1 MASLLRQIVAGPRA
15 RHPEAGLDLCY
26 VTDNIIATSGPSQ
39 TYPQKAYRNPLD
51 RLVAFLDSKHG
62 ENWAIWEFRGEG
74 TGYPDDLV
82 YDRIRHYPW
91 PDHHPPPFRLVP
103 LIVASMR
110 NWLAGNDLHGE
121 AASGTATATNPSS
134 QEEADDGE
142 QHRQKKRLA
151 DQVINKLKNKDS
163 HRVIVVHCKA
173 GKGRSG
179 TMACSYLIAEC
190 GWTPEQALARFTERR
205 MRPKFGA
212 GVSIP
217 SQLRWVGYV
226 DRWTHQGQKKYVDRE
241 LEIVEIHVWGLRN
254 GVKVAVE
261 GFIEDGRKIRAFH
274 TYKKAERTIVE
285 GDPPGGGGVV
295 DMVYGYAG
303 YSGPSSAEREEVT
316 EDARTGND
324 NAGKTAISHDADGS
338 GTPQSADGAS
348 RMDEISRKA
357 SKLIRRRSKTRDS
370 SRAKDDPDLRGQ
382 TSPVVD
388 SAADSPPTNTST
400 PPGVS
405 ASASDEAEPG
415 GKAVIFKSERPV
427 RIPTSEVNI
436 TLEKR
441 SRAPAS
447 MGLTMVTAVAHVWFN
462 AFFEGNG
469 PEKGGVPD
477 TEGVFEI
484 EWDKMDGIKGSW
496 QKGARA
502 ADRIAVVWRSVV
514 PKTTAATAATTSAN
528 DNLRY
533 DANPALANDATGGGQ
548 VVIDNPKVGDPV
560 PQMQPADWKGANDE
574 NPDQERK
581 LGLRVQSPDSA
592 GVSQASSIREAA
604 IGEITRAQEQED
616 LEGGTMGVRSDVTDD
631 DNDDFDAKGKDGRD
645 ASAPTSIGT
654 STTEAAE
661 AADMSEQDKLR
672 AYAQKLPS
680 PDGRQ

>member
-39 TYPQKAYRNPLD
+39 TYPQRAYRNPLD

-82 YDRIRHYPW
+82 YGRIRHYPW

-110 NWLAGNDLHGE
+110 NWLHGNDLHGE
-121 AASGTATATNPSS
+121 SNKEDADE
-134 QEEADDGE
+134 QE
-142 QHRQKKRLA
+142 KKRLVG
-151 DQVINKLKNKDS
+151 QVINSLKKK
-163 HRVIVVHCKA
+163 HEERVVVVHCKA

-226 DRWTHQGQKKYVDRE
+226 DRWTHAGQKKYVDRE

-261 GFIEDGRKIRAFH
+261 GFIEDGRKIKPFH
-274 TYKKAERTIVE
+274 TYKKEERQIIE
-285 GDPPGGGGVV
+285 GDAPGGGGVM
-295 DMVYGYAG
+295 DMMYQYAG
-303 YSGPSSAEREEVT
+303 YSGPSKDEQKEVVQ
-316 EDARTGND
+316 DAKTD
-324 NAGKTAISHDADGS
+324 NATPGQTISPEAGSESPAPGLSKKGSINRKTA
-338 GTPQSADGAS
+338 
-348 RMDEISRKA
+348 
-357 SKLIRRRSKTRDS
+357 KLIRRLSQPLGS
-370 SRAKDDPDLRGQ
+370 SSDTQGGKQDNSA
-382 TSPVVD
+382 TPV
-388 SAADSPPTNTST
+388 SGSST
-400 PPGVS
+400 PTTAVPTIS
-405 ASASDEAEPG
+405 TSDEAEPG
-415 GKAVIFKSERPV
+415 GRAVIFRSERPV
-427 RIPTSEVNI
+427 RVPTSDVNI

-447 MGLTMVTAVAHVWFN
+447 VGFTMVTAVAHVWFN
-462 AFFEGNG
+462 AYFEGNG
-469 PEKGGVPD
+469 PEQNNEPD

-484 EWDKMDGIKGSW
+484 DWDKMDGIKGSW

-502 ADRIAVVWRSVV
+502 ADKIAVVWRSVV
-514 PKTTAATAATTSAN
+514 PKDKTSAPT
-528 DNLRY
+528 
-533 DANPALANDATGGGQ
+533 APIASSEEGFTGQGGGEI
-548 VVIDNPKVGDPV
+548 VVEIPKDGEPV
-560 PQMQPADWKGANDE
+560 PQMQAADWKGANDE
-574 NPDQERK
+574 DAHQERQ

-592 GVSQASSIREAA
+592 SVSQASSIKEPASD
-604 IGEITRAQEQED
+604 EIARAQAEIGD
-616 LEGGTMGVRSDVTDD
+616 DTKGVRSDVDD
-631 DNDDFDAKGKDGRD
+631 HEDEPMHELEGKEASGSREGDTHKLSDG
-645 ASAPTSIGT
+645 
-654 STTEAAE
+654 E
-661 AADMSEQDKLR
+661 KLE
-672 AYAQKLPS
+672 AYAQKLPDPHGQS
-680 PDGRQ
+680 NA